1 VNTPWLLA
9 VLFVLSLVALA
20 MLVRAVLR
28 LLRNSRLGD
37 LPLHERQEIAFPAAG
52 RVVLCME
59 GPRFTPRFRKLN
71 FELSLPGGTPIAGH
85 RVLFRTVTSGIGW
98 ARVTLRSFEL
108 PYAGRYEL
116 RIAGLSPADLGAPA
130 HRIVFMRPHLAQ
142 SVLLAVGITFASAL
156 AIASLVFLLLSFVP
170 VAEAIDPGRANGFM
184 TADGERVALREAYA
198 LLHTSRDGGSEFSP
212 ELRLVLA
219 DREIPQETLA
229 GSAPLPVFELA
240 RTGRVR
246 GLLIRLDPE
255 DSSILRLTPLL
266 PPGSAA
272 AATPDRPATGASGR
286 ILRNLRRSTQRVS
299 GDLECPP
306 AADLQ
311 CTVHFSAPLF
321 TEY

>member
-9 VLFVLSLVALA
+9 ALCVLSLAALA

-37 LPLHERQEIAFPAAG
+37 LPLNERQEIAFSAAG

-59 GPRFTPRFRKLN
+59 GPRFTPRFRRLK
-71 FELSLPGGTPIAGH
+71 FELSLPGGTPIASRGA
-85 RVLFRTVTSGIGW
+85 LFRTVTSGIRW

-116 RIAGLSPADLGAPA
+116 RIAGLSAADAGAPA
-130 HRIVFMRPHLAQ
+130 HRVVFMRPHLAR
-142 SVLLAVGITFASAL
+142 SLLLVVGITLASAL

-170 VAEAIDPGRANGFM
+170 AALAIDPGRASGFM

-198 LLHTSRDGGSEFSP
+198 LLHSGHDRGSDFSP

-219 DREIPQETLA
+219 DREIPQASLA
-229 GSAPLPVFELA
+229 GSAPLPVLELA
-240 RTGRVR
+240 RTGKVR
-246 GLLIRLDPE
+246 GLLIRLDPD
-255 DSSILRLTPLL
+255 DSGALRLTPLL

-272 AATPDRPATGASGR
+272 AAASDRPVTRASGR
-286 ILRNLRRSTQRVS
+286 VLRNLRLSAQRVG

>member
-1 VNTPWLLA
+1 MNKPRLLA
-9 VLFVLSLVALA
+9 VLFVLSLAALA

-37 LPLHERQEIAFPAAG
+37 LPLHERQEITFPAAG

-59 GPRFTPRFRKLN
+59 GPRFTPRFRKLK

-85 RVLFRTVTSGIGW
+85 RSLFRTVTSGIRW

-116 RIAGLSPADLGAPA
+116 RIAGLSPADAGVPA
-130 HRIVFMRPHLAQ
+130 HRIVFMRPHLAR
-142 SVLLAVGITFASAL
+142 SLALVVGITLMSAL

-170 VAEAIDPGRANGFM
+170 EAAAIDPGRASGFM
-184 TADGERVALREAYA
+184 TADGERIALREAYA
-198 LLHTSRDGGSEFSP
+198 LLHASREGGAEFPP

-219 DREIPQETLA
+219 DREIPQASLA
-229 GSAPLPVFELA
+229 GPAPLPVLELA
-240 RTGRVR
+240 RTGKVR
-246 GLLIRLDPE
+246 GLLIRLDP
-255 DSSILRLTPLL
+255 DDYGSLRLTPLL
-266 PPGSAA
+266 APGSVAA
-272 AATPDRPATGASGR
+272 GAVDRRGTGASDR
-286 ILRNLRRSTQRVS
+286 ILRNLRLSPQRVG

>member
-1 VNTPWLLA
+1 MNTPWLLA
-9 VLFVLSLVALA
+9 VLCVLSLAALA

-37 LPLHERQEIAFPAAG
+37 LPLHERQEIAFSAAG

-59 GPRFTPRFRKLN
+59 GPRFTPRFRRLK
-71 FELSLPGGTPIAGH
+71 FELSLPGGTPIASRGA
-85 RVLFRTVTSGIGW
+85 LFRTVTSGIRW
-98 ARVTLRSFEL
+98 VRVTLRSFEL

-116 RIAGLSPADLGAPA
+116 RIAGLSPADAGAPA
-130 HRIVFMRPHLAQ
+130 HRIVFMRPHLAR
-142 SVLLAVGITFASAL
+142 SLLLVVGITRASAL
-156 AIASLVFLLLSFVP
+156 AISSLVFLLLSFVP
-170 VAEAIDPGRANGFM
+170 AALAIDPGRASGFM
-184 TADGERVALREAYA
+184 TVDGERVALREAYA
-198 LLHTSRDGGSEFSP
+198 LLYSGHDRRSDFSP

-219 DREIPQETLA
+219 DREIPQASLA
-229 GSAPLPVFELA
+229 GTAPLPVLELA
-240 RTGRVR
+240 RTGKVR
-246 GLLIRLDPE
+246 GLLIRLDPD
-255 DSSILRLTPLL
+255 DSGALRLTPLL

-272 AATPDRPATGASGR
+272 AAASDRPVTRASGR
-286 ILRNLRRSTQRVS
+286 VLRNLRLSAQRVG